1 MKITVEIDTE
11 KCIAEVTGDSG
22 VKELLHI
29 PGDLHELVVKQL
41 PRAIAIVYRDSKGK
55 EMTK

>member
-1 MKITVEIDTE
+1 MKITVEIDTDR
-11 KCIAEVTGDSG
+11 CIAEVTGDSG

-29 PGDLHELVVKQL
+29 PDDLHELVVKQL

-55 EMTK
+55 EQK

>member
-1 MKITVEIDTE
+1 MKITVEIYTDR
-11 KCIAEVTGDSG
+11 CIAEVTGDSG

-41 PRAIAIVYRDSKGK
+41 PRAIAIVYRDSKAK
-55 EMTK
+55 EQK